1 METLKY
7 TVIATLSQYNDYC
20 TQLELLVEKNGN
32 NQNVED
38 EIALLTLLIEK
49 WDADHHPHLQ
59 LDPVQLLQSFM
70 QTHQLKSKD
79 LVSILGISKGYISD
93 ILHYKKG
100 FSKIIIRKLA
110 AFFKVNQEAF
120 NRAYPLAV
128 PQNKQ
133 LATA

>member
-7 TVIATLSQYNDYC
+7 TVINTISQYNDYC

-93 ILHYKKG
+93 ILNYKKG

-110 AFFKVNQEAF
+110 AYFKVNQEAF

>member
-7 TVIATLSQYNDYC
+7 TVINTISQYNDYC
-20 TQLELLVEKNGN
+20 TQLELLVEKKGN

-110 AFFKVNQEAF
+110 AYFKVNQEAF

>member
-7 TVIATLSQYNDYC
+7 TVINTISQYNDYC

-49 WDADHHPHLQ
+49 WDADPHPHLQ

-93 ILHYKKG
+93 ILNYKKG

-110 AFFKVNQEAF
+110 AYFKVNQEAF